1 MRFGQTSGE
10 LVSNLLLQGHTRIGD
25 LVEAYTDTLV
35 AGRPQK
41 KDGNDKTDETAVTGT
56 DATDLCSAGY
66 SSEQP
71 ASKQASLT
79 QLRDILERF
88 DEHQFIYTVLQ
99 HQFYPHSDIVNELSR
114 HLRKRGFQEGIKGSA
129 RSLEFGGHLR
139 RLLSRLRDDD
149 DHAGSVPGQTR
160 TLKRILDETGSGPQ
174 AKRAK
179 IVITDDGPLSETSH
193 RWPDG
198 THIQDGDRKIR
209 INIEKYLVFSRN
221 QRLAEDAA
229 LKFGTTTALVYAGL
243 LTRLSDSI
251 PRCVDELAED
261 DDADSVEE
269 GPSITVE
276 DFAPLIRSDIDLV
289 SAFGTTSRTN
299 LAKMTQSQ
307 RVNGTGRRKG
317 TDLGSP
323 DVKRE
328 AKGSKGIA
336 KDKERNDRLTNGEKS
351 DVEEGNA
358 DEGFWE
364 QAYHDMGEGFWAE
377 VFRNADR
384 DSSTQVSSHHIRH
397 IEQHLQLLAQPPRSY
412 VRRIDRNNRVEW
424 MVDFPEL
431 VSQIRQSELQSIVSD
446 RFGAV
451 ALRLVRILQEKGRLD
466 EKQIANAALIR
477 QKDIRATLTAM
488 HEAGFLELQE
498 VPRDHSYH
506 ASRTVFLWFFDP
518 ARCGRSVLE
527 GAYKSM
533 ARFLQRLAAERKKRR
548 SVLDKSQRTDVVGN
562 EEKYLSPRER
572 EVLRDWKVKEE
583 KLLGQIMRLDRMV
596 ELFRD
601 F

>member
-1 MRFGQTSGE
+1 MVLIQQHLVLHYTFLEDGLAYYEADWEAAYDLIRSGKIVTLAEMRFGQTSGE

-198 THIQDGDRKIR
+198 THIQDVGVTDGRFPPI
-209 INIEKYLVFSRN
+209 
-221 QRLAEDAA
+221 
-229 LKFGTTTALVYAGL
+229 G
-243 LTRLSDSI
+243 
-251 PRCVDELAED
+251 PR
-261 DDADSVEE
+261 
-269 GPSITVE
+269 
-276 DFAPLIRSDIDLV
+276 
-289 SAFGTTSRTN
+289 
-299 LAKMTQSQ
+299 
-307 RVNGTGRRKG
+307 
-317 TDLGSP
+317 
-323 DVKRE
+323 
-328 AKGSKGIA
+328 
-336 KDKERNDRLTNGEKS
+336 
-351 DVEEGNA
+351 
-358 DEGFWE
+358 
-364 QAYHDMGEGFWAE
+364 
-377 VFRNADR
+377 
-384 DSSTQVSSHHIRH
+384 
-397 IEQHLQLLAQPPRSY
+397 
-412 VRRIDRNNRVEW
+412 
-424 MVDFPEL
+424 
-431 VSQIRQSELQSIVSD
+431 
-446 RFGAV
+446 
-451 ALRLVRILQEKGRLD
+451 
-466 EKQIANAALIR
+466 
-477 QKDIRATLTAM
+477 
-488 HEAGFLELQE
+488 
-498 VPRDHSYH
+498 
-506 ASRTVFLWFFDP
+506 
-518 ARCGRSVLE
+518 
-527 GAYKSM
+527 
-533 ARFLQRLAAERKKRR
+533 
-548 SVLDKSQRTDVVGN
+548 
-562 EEKYLSPRER
+562 
-572 EVLRDWKVKEE
+572 
-583 KLLGQIMRLDRMV
+583 
-596 ELFRD
+596 
-601 F
+601 